1 MTTVEKLEAQARN
14 AQKRLNDAR
23 KRADEKLGKR
33 LRELVAGE
41 DKINRE
47 AQVDRAHAFL
57 DEFFGDEDAQGEQ
70 QQREEDAQ
78 HDERQEHGEYGEHA
92 DGQQY
97 GGSEYE

>member
-1 MTTVEKLEAQARN
+1 MATVEEIKEQARK
-14 AQKRLNDAR
+14 AQQQLANAR

-57 DEFFGDEDAQGEQ
+57 DEFFA
-70 QQREEDAQ
+70 EE
-78 HDERQEHGEYGEHA
+78 HGERQEHDEHA

-97 GGSEYE
+97 GGSEYA

>member
-1 MTTVEKLEAQARN
+1 MATVEEIKEQARK
-14 AQKRLNDAR
+14 AQQQLANAR

-33 LRELVAGE
+33 LRELVASG

-57 DEFFGDEDAQGEQ
+57 DEFFE
-70 QQREEDAQ
+70 QQREKDAQ

-97 GGSEYE
+97 GGSEYA